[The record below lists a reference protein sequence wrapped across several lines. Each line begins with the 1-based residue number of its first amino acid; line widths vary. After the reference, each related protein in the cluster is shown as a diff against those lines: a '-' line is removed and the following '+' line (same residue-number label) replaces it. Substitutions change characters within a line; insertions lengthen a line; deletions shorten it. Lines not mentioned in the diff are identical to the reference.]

1 MDLTVDL
8 PDSRGNFRFVWPLH
22 EPVALINTRPPIY
35 TRHLWKIAL
44 FLTWRQNADH
54 FSKLVYGTQ
63 KSITKGS
70 TITIH
75 AQVFGH
81 CPNSFCT
88 QRDNFWPKGCY
99 QMKTAFFSL
108 LAFSCD
114 TAFLTDVTL
123 HPFVQSCTIIHF
135 CPSRCRQPYTEHL
148 IMQWS
153 KLTGQTTRAKL
164 EWIKVESELAQSQER
179 DQEKKE
185 HTVQTLTYIPSF
197 RFGKLFL
204 SIFSNCLLEP
214 WCMQTTEANM

>member
-22 EPVALINTRPPIY
+22 DPDALINTRPPIY

-88 QRDNFWPKGCY
+88 PLPALKWALWGTSSRKKVPQ
-99 QMKTAFFSL
+99 
-108 LAFSCD
+108 
-114 TAFLTDVTL
+114 
-123 HPFVQSCTIIHF
+123 TI
-135 CPSRCRQPYTEHL
+135 
-148 IMQWS
+148 
-153 KLTGQTTRAKL
+153 RA
-164 EWIKVESELAQSQER
+164 R
-179 DQEKKE
+179 
-185 HTVQTLTYIPSF
+185 VQTPQNQANSSQKNCSKPSWQAL
-197 RFGKLFL
+197 R
-204 SIFSNCLLEP
+204 P
-214 WCMQTTEANM
+214 PTPTTPLRTMPK

>member
-22 EPVALINTRPPIY
+22 DPVALINTRPPIY

-88 QRDNFWPKGCY
+88 PPPPPPYSKGHSGPRIASILSATIDAIDQRGRGWDPPPYRQCPN
-99 QMKTAFFSL
+99 AFCVNCNGASL
-108 LAFSCD
+108 
-114 TAFLTDVTL
+114 
-123 HPFVQSCTIIHF
+123 II
-135 CPSRCRQPYTEHL
+135 R
-148 IMQWS
+148 
-153 KLTGQTTRAKL
+153 
-164 EWIKVESELAQSQER
+164 
-179 DQEKKE
+179 
-185 HTVQTLTYIPSF
+185 TYKRPVSWEI
-197 RFGKLFL
+197 GTQILVL
-204 SIFSNCLLEP
+204 
-214 WCMQTTEANM
+214 